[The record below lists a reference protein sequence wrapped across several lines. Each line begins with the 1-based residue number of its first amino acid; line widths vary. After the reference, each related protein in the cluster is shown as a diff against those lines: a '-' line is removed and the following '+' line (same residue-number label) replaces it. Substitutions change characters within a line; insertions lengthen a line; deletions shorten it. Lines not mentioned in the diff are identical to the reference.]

1 MNCITYI
8 LHMKMK
14 IPLNACIINPTTLH
28 NIEYEYKY
36 ESVYRIE
43 WNFRTEPY
51 EMSYLM
57 GVAGGCM
64 AAILLLVCLCIY
76 AIKSKRCCFKGKL
89 KEGGKTPKK
98 KKKKANNHRARINC
112 TASAVK
118 AATIKTSSLIM
129 APVSPPSSQHHH
141 PFLAGNQPPQ
151 GRCHTNCK
159 NTKTCQLT
167 KHWNARRTRSW
178 RKKWLPGWMRLFGAL
193 CVCCVGSFYFYFIL
207 FAAFPFS
214 LHTAWNSKLK

>member
-1 MNCITYI
+1 MQYMNCITYI

-98 KKKKANNHRARINC
+98 KKRRR
-112 TASAVK
+112 
-118 AATIKTSSLIM
+118 TIIGPVLI
-129 APVSPPSSQHHH
+129 APPVPSRPRQLKLPPWLWRLFHH
-141 PFLAGNQPPQ
+141 PAA
-151 GRCHTNCK
+151 
-159 NTKTCQLT
+159 NTTT
-167 KHWNARRTRSW
+167 
-178 RKKWLPGWMRLFGAL
+178 
-193 CVCCVGSFYFYFIL
+193 
-207 FAAFPFS
+207 PF
-214 LHTAWNSKLK
+214 

>member
-1 MNCITYI
+1 
-8 LHMKMK
+8 MK

-28 NIEYEYKY
+28 HIEYEYKY

-89 KEGGKTPKK
+89 KEGGKTPKNK
-98 KKKKANNHRARINC
+98 KR
-112 TASAVK
+112 
-118 AATIKTSSLIM
+118 
-129 APVSPPSSQHHH
+129 
-141 PFLAGNQPPQ
+141 
-151 GRCHTNCK
+151 
-159 NTKTCQLT
+159 
-167 KHWNARRTRSW
+167 RRTIIGPVLIAPPVPSRP
-178 RKKWLPGWMRLFGAL
+178 RQLKLP
-193 CVCCVGSFYFYFIL
+193 
-207 FAAFPFS
+207 P
-214 LHTAWNSKLK
+214 